1 LDLKTMTTRPLARL
15 NNAATI
21 RTFDVTP
28 DGKQVVFD
36 RLRDNS
42 DLVLIDLPKQR

>member
-1 LDLKTMTTRPLARL
+1 M
-15 NNAATI
+15 

-28 DGKQVVFD
+28 DGKQIVFD

-42 DLVLIDLPKQR
+42 DIVLIDLK